1 MMNVQ
6 NIKDP
11 SILLSVINTALRDEY
26 DSLEDLIYGE
36 DLDFAPAQKLL
47 NENGY
52 FYYEKTNSFILR

>member
-6 NIKDP
+6 NIKDAT
-11 SILLSVINTALRDEY
+11 ILLSVINAALRDEY

-36 DLDFAPAQKLL
+36 DLDFAPVEKLL

-52 FYYEKTNSFILR
+52 FYDEKTNSFILR